1 MNVGKGATS
10 MQQER
15 IPSVWLKSEK
25 YVDPYVDPY
34 NVSGF
39 VCGYVCLCVCV

>member
-25 YVDPYVDPY
+25 YVDPY